1 MYHNGDRKLILII
14 DLNIVQGHQNSRK
27 IKKWNILWK
36 YFYSLVPIIVVS
48 TSNITGKNQVEKM
61 YFVVSFLFSWFK
73 WTTKSTN
80 NRTRPLTI
88 ISQYQLTFKYE
99 KWISSALHMK
109 KCKSVPKN
117 NFQSMDIYLYN
128 GFNCVRYS
136 LGIAL

>member
-1 MYHNGDRKLILII
+1 
-14 DLNIVQGHQNSRK
+14 
-27 IKKWNILWK
+27 
-36 YFYSLVPIIVVS
+36 LVPIIVVS

-61 YFVVSFLFSWFK
+61 YFVVFFLFSWFK

-117 NFQSMDIYLYN
+117 NFQSMEKKYNEIHFFHLIFACNVWSRNHDNWYQWIKVLSQYISFFYFSGILVTLYN
-128 GFNCVRYS
+128 
-136 LGIAL
+136 I